1 MALNWLTA
9 LLVYTL
15 LLKKKKK
22 KAGFDYTMNGLFQR
36 HSPHFTQEKPCIR
49 FSPNKTNVTF
59 CSPSSVHTPGVCR
72 ANEKGSPWQL
82 ERKETGNQIEVDVL
96 LTASS

>member
-15 LLKKKKK
+15 LLKEKKK
-22 KAGFDYTMNGLFQR
+22 KAGFDYIKNGLFQR
-36 HSPHFTQEKPCIR
+36 HSHFTEEKPCIR
-49 FSPNKTNVTF
+49 FSPNKINVTF
-59 CSPSSVHTPGVCR
+59 CSPSSVHTPDVCQ

-82 ERKETGNQIEVDVL
+82 EHKEAGKQIEMDVL
-96 LTASS
+96 LTANS